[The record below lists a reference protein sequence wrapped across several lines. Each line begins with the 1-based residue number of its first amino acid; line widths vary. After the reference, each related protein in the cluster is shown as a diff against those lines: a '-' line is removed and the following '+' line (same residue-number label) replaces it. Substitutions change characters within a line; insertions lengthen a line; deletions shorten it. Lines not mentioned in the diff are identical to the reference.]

1 MVATT
6 NYKSNTTRLEMERTS
21 NILSCFHIAKTKEHI
36 KGKEFDKNESNMQLM
51 LSTTIFLINN
61 MKIDVSPV
69 HFFFPFRGVF
79 VGVTQ

>member
-21 NILSCFHIAKTKEHI
+21 NILSGFHIAKSKEHN
-36 KGKEFDKNESNMQLM
+36 KGKEFDENESNMQLM
-51 LSTTIFLINN
+51 LSTTILINN

-69 HFFFPFRGVF
+69 HFFFLLAGCL
-79 VGVTQ
+79 